1 MKMNSISVGYNCE
14 GQKFFDLLISYKPF
28 IHSYFFNCFHGLDW
42 WDKYDINKF
51 LQILK
56 SSNTYNIPA
65 NILFNYK
72 RDESLDQIKYF
83 VEFFINLNINLKAI
97 TLCSPDIC
105 EKVRN
110 IYPGLQIH
118 YSCHSTKSVQDFD
131 NLIGIVDV
139 INLSSVTDFNNFQ
152 KISDLKAKGFLIK
165 YILNKGCIPN
175 RELTYKKLSKNYPEI
190 ACEFC
195 EENNQ
200 LCFKLFEEFPWLK
213 LSRGIYYSEFL
224 KYFDTV
230 DIWKLTSRQ
239 ISTEDIKQSL
249 QYYILNQKTSKIFD
263 VNLNDKSYQTFL
275 EWIQKRLKCNG
286 LCNSCDICKKYWE
299 IIVNAS

>member
-1 MKMNSISVGYNCE
+1 MKLNALSVGYNCE
-14 GQKFFDLLISYKPF
+14 GQKFFDLLLSYKPF

-42 WDKYDINKF
+42 WDKYNTNEF
-51 LQILK
+51 LQTLK

-72 RDESLDQIKYF
+72 RDENLDQIKYYIDYF
-83 VEFFINLNINLKAI
+83 MNSNINLKAI
-97 TLCSPDIC
+97 TLCSKDIC
-105 EKVRN
+105 EKVRST
-110 IYPGLQIH
+110 YPNLQIH
-118 YSCHSTKSVQDFD
+118 LSCHSTQLMKDFD
-131 NLIGIVDV
+131 NLLGIVDV

-175 RELTYKKLSKNYPEI
+175 RELTYKNLSKNYPEI
-190 ACEFC
+190 VCEFC
-195 EENNQ
+195 EQNNQ

-224 KYFDTV
+224 KYFDNV

-239 ISTEDIKQSL
+239 ASTENIKQSL

-263 VNLNDKSYQTFL
+263 VNLNEKSYQLFL
-275 EWIQKRLKCNG
+275 DWIPKRLSCNG
-286 LCNSCDICKKYWE
+286 LCYSCNVCKRYWKDMVT
-299 IIVNAS
+299 IS